1 MSASKPYA
9 PRSRETLEKLIVDL
23 RHMESILSVE
33 ITLSARRFDVS
44 REQELRVKKL
54 NVQSSILEARA
65 ELEQL
70 NKKKPY
76 LRLVK

>member
-1 MSASKPYA
+1 MSASNPYA
-9 PRSRETLEKLIVDL
+9 PRSKETLEKLIVDL

-33 ITLSARRFDVS
+33 ITLCARRFDYTL
-44 REQELRVKKL
+44 EQQLRTKKL

-65 ELEQL
+65 ELEHI
-70 NKKKPY
+70 NRKKPF